1 MIDTI
6 KTNLYR
12 FKQADALI
20 QIESTIKAMRQLAYF
35 QDPDVP
41 YDIYDVAIDN
51 FSKTLVKSIRG
62 SVVDTSVKDEYKKI
76 VYGFYK
82 TQGFYVI
89 RKCKGNLEMLLASN
103 YKMARKKKRPTK
115 DIFQVLNGKNKGNVL
130 FIIKSVPKF
139 RSFLIE
145 YRLVSETTPN
155 KWEICKVIGSCKG
168 NKSGF
173 VVGLEYDFRVKAIFR
188 KTEGTWL
195 ATRILRI
202 G

>member
-173 VVGLEYDFRVKAIFR
+173 VVGLEYEFRVKAIFR